1 MPAVL
6 FGSYRWRRLFIQ
18 RLIDRR
24 NAERRRSSLNQLR
37 SRLAARMPKD
47 RRHLLALLATG
58 LQLIAGCT
66 GPREYVRNGFKVG
79 PNYAKPAAAIAPNWI
94 DDADQRVRNEEDDL
108 AGWWTV
114 FGDPTLNEL
123 IVRANNQNLTLREAG
138 FRILA
143 ARAQFGFAI
152 GNMFPQFQA
161 AEGGY
166 RRFGIGDNFFDQWSS
181 GFSLAW
187 ELDFWGRFR
196 RAVLS
201 AEATLDA
208 SIEDYDAVLVTL
220 LGDVASNYVSYRTSQ
235 ERIRL
240 LSRIVEVQEGVL
252 TFITRQADEG
262 AVSDLDRV
270 QARSDL
276 RQSVAQLFELRT
288 QLRLAQ
294 NNLCI
299 LMGMP
304 VTDLTALLDGD
315 AESNIPRTPDYLVV
329 GIPADLLRRRPDVR
343 RAERTAAAQAEL
355 IGIAAAD
362 LYPALSLTGTLGW
375 QAANLS
381 DLFKSQSLNSSVG
394 PVFQWNILNYGRIR
408 NNILFQE
415 AQFQALVAA
424 YQNTVLSADLEVEN
438 GIVSFLNS
446 QERARN
452 LELSVG
458 DSTTALQ
465 VVIAQYEGGQVDF
478 NRYAVIQQTLIQQL
492 DLWAQSRGQIALSL
506 IDVYRA
512 LGGGWQMRFAPVPD
526 KQGILSPE
534 PLPQPEGLEAE
545 PANPAAEAPL
555 PPPAPLPP
563 TDE

>member
-1 MPAVL
+1 MP
-6 FGSYRWRRLFIQ
+6 R
-18 RLIDRR
+18 
-24 NAERRRSSLNQLR
+24 
-37 SRLAARMPKD
+37 D

-66 GPREYVRNGFKVG
+66 GPREYIRNGFKVG

-94 DDADQRVRNEEDDL
+94 NDADQRVRNEEDNL

-123 IVRANNQNLTLREAG
+123 IVRANSQNLTLREAG

-143 ARAQFGFAI
+143 ARAQFGFAV
-152 GNMFPQFQA
+152 GNMFPQYQA

-208 SIEDYDAVLVTL
+208 TIEDYDAVLVTL
-220 LGDVASNYVSYRTSQ
+220 IGDVASNYVSYRTSQ

-240 LSRIVEVQEGVL
+240 LTRIVEVQQGVL
-252 TFITRQADEG
+252 TFITEQADAG
-262 AVSDLDRV
+262 KVSDLDRF

-276 RQSVAQLFELRT
+276 RQSEAQLFELRT
-288 QLRLAQ
+288 QLRQAQ

-304 VTDLTALLDGD
+304 VEDLSTLLD
-315 AESNIPRTPDYLVV
+315 ANPESNIPRTPDYVVV
-329 GIPADLLRRRPDVR
+329 GIPADLLRRRPDIR
-343 RAERTAAAQAEL
+343 RAERNAAAQAEL

-415 AQFQALVAA
+415 AQFQALVAN
-424 YQNTVLSADLEVEN
+424 YQNTVLNADLEVEH

-452 LELSVG
+452 LELSVE
-458 DSTTALQ
+458 DSTVALEG
-465 VVIAQYEGGQVDF
+465 VIQQYEGGLVDF
-478 NRYAVIQQTLIQQL
+478 NRYAVIQQSLIQQL

-512 LGGGWQMRFAPVPD
+512 LGGGWQIRLTPVPD
-526 KQGILSPE
+526 KQGILSPG
-534 PLPQPEGLEAE
+534 PLPQPESLDAAPAEA
-545 PANPAAEAPL
+545 PANAPL

>member
-1 MPAVL
+1 MLPVRQATVVA
-6 FGSYRWRRLFIQ
+6 
-18 RLIDRR
+18 LIL
-24 NAERRRSSLNQLR
+24 SL
-37 SRLAARMPKD
+37 
-47 RRHLLALLATG
+47 G
-58 LQLIAGCT
+58 VGCT
-66 GPREYVRNGFKVG
+66 RPREYIQNGFKVG
-79 PNYAKPAAAIAPNWI
+79 PNYARPAAAIAPQWI
-94 DDADQRVRNEEDDL
+94 DADDRRVRSEQDDL

-114 FGDPTLNEL
+114 FNDPTLNEL
-123 IVRANNQNLTLREAG
+123 IQNANNQNLTLREAG

-143 ARAQFGFAI
+143 ARAQFGFAV

-166 RRFGIGDNFFDQWSS
+166 RRFGVNDNFFDQWSS

-208 SIEDYDAVLVTL
+208 TIEDYDAVLVTL
-220 LGDVASNYVSYRTSQ
+220 LGDVATNYVNYRTSQ

-240 LSRIVEVQEGVL
+240 LSRVVQVQEGVL
-252 TFITRQADEG
+252 TFISGQLAEG
-262 AVSDLDRV
+262 AINDLDRA
-270 QARSDL
+270 QASSDL
-276 RQSVAQLFELRT
+276 RQSRAQIFELQT
-288 QLRLAQ
+288 QQRLAQ
-294 NNLCI
+294 NNLCV

-304 VTDLTALLDGD
+304 VEDLSRLLDRNPD
-315 AESNIPRTPDYLVV
+315 SNIPVAPDYLVV

-362 LYPALSLTGTLGW
+362 FYPALSLTGTLGW

-381 DLFKSQSLNSSVG
+381 DLFKSSSLNSSVG

-408 NNILFQE
+408 NNVRFQE

-424 YQNTVLSADLEVEN
+424 YQNTVLGADLEVEN

-446 QERARN
+446 QGRASN
-452 LELSVG
+452 LQLSVQ
-458 DSTTALQ
+458 DSTLALD
-465 VVIAQYEGGQVDF
+465 VVIAQYEAGLVDF
-478 NRYAVIQQTLIQQL
+478 NRYAVIQQTLIQQI

-512 LGGGWQMRFAPVPD
+512 LGGGWQMRLAPVPD

-534 PLPQPEGLEAE
+534 PLPPAVEEEGPLAVDEDLAEVEAAVDG
-545 PANPAAEAPL
+545 ANVDGADADVDASSAPPL
-555 PPPAPLPP
+555 PLPP
-563 TDE
+563 TVE

>member
-1 MPAVL
+1 MHIDC
-6 FGSYRWRRLFIQ
+6 RLG
-18 RLIDRR
+18 
-24 NAERRRSSLNQLR
+24 
-37 SRLAARMPKD
+37 MM
-47 RRHLLALLATG
+47 LLATG
-58 LQLIAGCT
+58 LQLLAGCT
-66 GPREYVRNGFKVG
+66 RPREYFHNGFKVG
-79 PNYAKPAAAIAPNWI
+79 PNYAKPAAAISQQWI
-94 DDADQRVRNEEDDL
+94 DADDRRVRSEEDDL
-108 AGWWTV
+108 AGWWTA
-114 FGDPTLNEL
+114 FGDPVLNQLVE
-123 IVRANNQNLTLREAG
+123 RAHNQNLTLREAG

-152 GNMFPQFQA
+152 GNIFPQFQA
-161 AEGGY
+161 ADGGY
-166 RRFGIGDNFFDQWSS
+166 RRFGIGDNFFDQWST

-196 RAVLS
+196 RAALS

-240 LSRIVEVQEGVL
+240 LSRIVQVQEGVL
-252 TFITRQADEG
+252 AFITEQANKG
-262 AVSDLDRV
+262 LIGDLDRF
-270 QARSDL
+270 QASSDL
-276 RQSVAQLFELRT
+276 RQSVAQLFELQT
-288 QLRLAQ
+288 QLRQAQ

-304 VTDLTALLDGD
+304 VEDLSQLLDGPN
-315 AESNIPRTPDYLVV
+315 ESNIPRAPDYLVV
-329 GIPADLLRRRPDVR
+329 GIPADLLRRRPDIR

-355 IGIAAAD
+355 IGIAVAD
-362 LYPALSLTGTLGW
+362 FYPALSLTGTLGW

-394 PVFQWNILNYGRIR
+394 PVFQWNLLNYGRIR
-408 NNILFQE
+408 NNVRFQE

-424 YQNTVLSADLEVEN
+424 YQNAVLNADLEAEN

-458 DSTTALQ
+458 DSSIALE
-465 VVIAQYEGGQVDF
+465 VVIAQYEAGRVDF
-478 NRYAVIQQTLIQQL
+478 NRYAVIQQTLIQQQ
-492 DLWAQSRGQIALSL
+492 DLWAQSRGQIALSM

-512 LGGGWQMRFAPVPD
+512 LGGGWQIRLAPPPD
-526 KQGILSPE
+526 KQGVLSPE
-534 PLPQPEGLEAE
+534 PLPAPEPVP
-545 PANPAAEAPL
+545 PAPNDDLDAPAPAIA
-555 PPPAPLPP
+555 PPAPLPP
-563 TDE
+563 ALD

>member
-1 MPAVL
+1 
-6 FGSYRWRRLFIQ
+6 
-18 RLIDRR
+18 
-24 NAERRRSSLNQLR
+24 
-37 SRLAARMPKD
+37 
-47 RRHLLALLATG
+47 
-58 LQLIAGCT
+58 
-66 GPREYVRNGFKVG
+66 
-79 PNYAKPAAAIAPNWI
+79 
-94 DDADQRVRNEEDDL
+94 
-108 AGWWTV
+108 V

-123 IVRANNQNLTLREAG
+123 IGRANNQNLTLREAG

-143 ARAQFGFAI
+143 ARAQFGFAV

-166 RRFGIGDNFFDQWSS
+166 RRFGIADNFFDQWSS
-181 GFSLAW
+181 GFSLVW

-240 LSRIVEVQEGVL
+240 LTRIVRVQEDVL
-252 TFITRQADEG
+252 TFIVQRLEVGAESVTEIDRAQAS
-262 AVSDLDRV
+262 SDLG
-270 QARSDL
+270 
-276 RQSVAQLFELRT
+276 QSRAQLFDLQI
-288 QLRLAQ
+288 QLRQAQ

-304 VTDLTALLDGD
+304 VADLSNLLD
-315 AESNIPRTPDYLVV
+315 SNPETTIPVTPEYVVV
-329 GIPADLLRRRPDVR
+329 GLPADLLRRRPDVR
-343 RAERTAAAQAEL
+343 RAERVAAAQAEL

-394 PVFQWNILNYGRIR
+394 PVFQWNVLNYGRIR

-424 YQNTVLSADLEVEN
+424 YQNIVLQADLEVEN
-438 GIVSFLNS
+438 GIVAFLNS
-446 QERARN
+446 QGRARN
-452 LELSVG
+452 LQNSVQE
-458 DSTTALQ
+458 STLALQ
-465 VVIAQYEGGQVDF
+465 VVIAQYELGAPTVDF
-478 NRYAVIQQTLIQQL
+478 NRYAVIQQTLIQQQ

-506 IDVYRA
+506 IDIYRA
-512 LGGGWQMRFAPVPD
+512 LGGGWQIRLAPVPN

-534 PLPQPEGLEAE
+534 PLPQPESLEAE
-545 PANPAAEAPL
+545 PADRAAEAPL

>member
-1 MPAVL
+1 MPRDCR
-6 FGSYRWRRLFIQ
+6 Y
-18 RLIDRR
+18 
-24 NAERRRSSLNQLR
+24 
-37 SRLAARMPKD
+37 
-47 RRHLLALLATG
+47 LLALLATWV
-58 LQLIAGCT
+58 QLFAGCT
-66 GPREYVRNGFKVG
+66 GPREYFRNGFKVG

-114 FGDPTLNEL
+114 FGDPTLNDL
-123 IVRANNQNLTLREAG
+123 IVRANSQNLTLREAG

-201 AEATLDA
+201 AEATLGA

-220 LGDVASNYVSYRTSQ
+220 IGDVASNYVSYRTSQ

-240 LSRIVEVQEGVL
+240 LSRIVQVQQGVL
-252 TFITRQADEG
+252 TFITGQADQG
-262 AVSDLDRV
+262 RISDIDRF

-276 RQSVAQLFELRT
+276 RQSEAQLFELRT
-288 QLRLAQ
+288 QLRQAQ

-304 VTDLTALLDGD
+304 VEDLSALLD
-315 AESNIPRTPDYLVV
+315 ANPESNIPRAPDYVVV
-329 GIPADLLRRRPDVR
+329 GIPADLLRRRPDIR
-343 RAERTAAAQAEL
+343 RAERNAAAQAEL

-415 AQFQALVAA
+415 AQFQALVAN

-452 LELSVG
+452 LELSVN
-458 DSTTALQ
+458 DSTIALEG
-465 VVIAQYEGGQVDF
+465 VIQFYEAGSVDF
-478 NRYAVIQQTLIQQL
+478 NRYAVLQQTLIQQL

-512 LGGGWQMRFAPVPD
+512 LGGGWQIRLTPVPD
-526 KQGILSPE
+526 KQGILSPG
-534 PLPQPEGLEAE
+534 PLPQPESLDAPPAE
-545 PANPAAEAPL
+545 IPEDAPL

-563 TDE
+563 TE

>member
-1 MPAVL
+1 
-6 FGSYRWRRLFIQ
+6 
-18 RLIDRR
+18 
-24 NAERRRSSLNQLR
+24 
-37 SRLAARMPKD
+37 
-47 RRHLLALLATG
+47 
-58 LQLIAGCT
+58 
-66 GPREYVRNGFKVG
+66 
-79 PNYAKPAAAIAPNWI
+79 
-94 DDADQRVRNEEDDL
+94 
-108 AGWWTV
+108 
-114 FGDPTLNEL
+114 
-123 IVRANNQNLTLREAG
+123 
-138 FRILA
+138 
-143 ARAQFGFAI
+143 
-152 GNMFPQFQA
+152 MFPQFQA

-166 RRFGIGDNFFDQWSS
+166 RRFGVADNFFDQWSS

-240 LSRIVEVQEGVL
+240 LTRIVRVQEDIL
-252 TFITRQADEG
+252 TFIVQRLEAG
-262 AVSDLDRV
+262 AGSVTDIDRF

-276 RQSVAQLFELRT
+276 RQSEAQLFELRT
-288 QLRLAQ
+288 QLRQAQ

-304 VTDLTALLDGD
+304 VEDLSALLD
-315 AESNIPRTPDYLVV
+315 ANSEANIPRTPDYVVV

-343 RAERTAAAQAEL
+343 RAERNAAAQAEL

-415 AQFQALVAA
+415 AQFQALVAN
-424 YQNTVLSADLEVEN
+424 YQNTVLNADLEVEN

-452 LELSVG
+452 LELSVN
-458 DSTTALQ
+458 DSTIALEG
-465 VVIAQYEGGQVDF
+465 VIEFYEAGSVDF
-478 NRYAVIQQTLIQQL
+478 NRYAVLQQTLIQQL

-512 LGGGWQMRFAPVPD
+512 LGGGWQIRLAPVPD
-526 KQGILSPE
+526 KQGVLSPE
-534 PLPQPEGLEAE
+534 PLPQPESLD
-545 PANPAAEAPL
+545 AAPVDQAVCFMPMNNIG
-555 PPPAPLPP
+555 A
-563 TDE
+563 

>member
-1 MPAVL
+1 MP
-6 FGSYRWRRLFIQ
+6 R
-18 RLIDRR
+18 
-24 NAERRRSSLNQLR
+24 
-37 SRLAARMPKD
+37 D

-58 LQLIAGCT
+58 LQLVSGCT
-66 GPREYVRNGFKVG
+66 SPREYFHNGFKVG

-108 AGWWTV
+108 AGWWTL

-143 ARAQFGFAI
+143 ARAQFGFAV

-166 RRFGIGDNFFDQWSS
+166 RRFGVADNFFDQWSS

-240 LSRIVEVQEGVL
+240 LSRIVDVQEGVL

-465 VVIAQYEGGQVDF
+465 FVIANYEAGNVDF

-512 LGGGWQMRFAPVPD
+512 LGGGWQIRLAPVPD

-534 PLPQPEGLEAE
+534 PLPLPESPEAE

>member
-1 MPAVL
+1 
-6 FGSYRWRRLFIQ
+6 
-18 RLIDRR
+18 
-24 NAERRRSSLNQLR
+24 
-37 SRLAARMPKD
+37 MPKD
-47 RRHLLALLATG
+47 CRYLLALLATG
-58 LQLIAGCT
+58 MQLFAGCT
-66 GPREYVRNGFKVG
+66 GPREYLRNGFKVG

-94 DDADQRVRNEEDDL
+94 DDADRRVRNEEDDL

-123 IVRANNQNLTLREAG
+123 IVRANSQNLTLREAG

-152 GNMFPQFQA
+152 GNMFPQYQA

-208 SIEDYDAVLVTL
+208 TIEDYDAVLVTL
-220 LGDVASNYVSYRTSQ
+220 IGDVASNYVSYRTSQ

-240 LSRIVEVQEGVL
+240 LTRIVEVQQGVL
-252 TFITRQADEG
+252 AFIGGQAEAG
-262 AVSDLDRV
+262 MVSDLDRF

-276 RQSVAQLFELRT
+276 RQSEAQLFELRT
-288 QLRLAQ
+288 QLRQAQ

-304 VTDLTALLDGD
+304 VEDLSALLD
-315 AESNIPRTPDYLVV
+315 ANPEANIPRTPDYVVV

-343 RAERTAAAQAEL
+343 RAERNAAAQAEL

-415 AQFQALVAA
+415 AQFQALVAN
-424 YQNTVLSADLEVEN
+424 YQNTVLNADLEVEN

-452 LELSVG
+452 LELSVD
-458 DSTTALQ
+458 DSTVALKL
-465 VVIAQYEGGQVDF
+465 VIAQYEAGAIDF

-512 LGGGWQMRFAPVPD
+512 LGGGWQIRLTPVPD

-534 PLPQPEGLEAE
+534 ALPQPEALDAGSPNE
-545 PANPAAEAPL
+545 PAETPL
-555 PPPAPLPP
+555 PSPAPLPP

>member
-1 MPAVL
+1 MP
-6 FGSYRWRRLFIQ
+6 R
-18 RLIDRR
+18 
-24 NAERRRSSLNQLR
+24 
-37 SRLAARMPKD
+37 D

-66 GPREYVRNGFKVG
+66 GPREYIRNGFKVG

-94 DDADQRVRNEEDDL
+94 NDADQRVRNEEDNL

-123 IVRANNQNLTLREAG
+123 IVRANSQNLTLREAG

-143 ARAQFGFAI
+143 ARAQFGFAV
-152 GNMFPQFQA
+152 GNMFPQYQA

-208 SIEDYDAVLVTL
+208 TIEDYDAVLVTL
-220 LGDVASNYVSYRTSQ
+220 IGDVASNYVSYRTSQ

-240 LSRIVEVQEGVL
+240 LTRIVEVQQGVL
-252 TFITRQADEG
+252 TFITEQADAG
-262 AVSDLDRV
+262 KVSDLDRF

-276 RQSVAQLFELRT
+276 RQSEAQLFELRT
-288 QLRLAQ
+288 QLRQAQ

-304 VTDLTALLDGD
+304 VEDLSTLLD
-315 AESNIPRTPDYLVV
+315 ANPESNIPRTPDYVVV
-329 GIPADLLRRRPDVR
+329 GIPADLLRRRPDIR
-343 RAERTAAAQAEL
+343 RAERNAAAQAEL

-415 AQFQALVAA
+415 AQFQALVAN
-424 YQNTVLSADLEVEN
+424 YQNTVLNADLEVEN

-458 DSTTALQ
+458 DSTVALEG
-465 VVIAQYEGGQVDF
+465 VIQQYEGGLVDF
-478 NRYAVIQQTLIQQL
+478 NRYAVIQQSLIQQL

-512 LGGGWQMRFAPVPD
+512 LGGGWQIRLTPVPD
-526 KQGILSPE
+526 KQGILSPG
-534 PLPQPEGLEAE
+534 PLPQPESLDAAPAEA
-545 PANPAAEAPL
+545 PADAPL

>member
-1 MPAVL
+1 ML
-6 FGSYRWRRLFIQ
+6 
-18 RLIDRR
+18 
-24 NAERRRSSLNQLR
+24 
-37 SRLAARMPKD
+37 KD

-58 LQLIAGCT
+58 LQLVAGCT
-66 GPREYVRNGFKVG
+66 GPREYFHNGFKVG

-94 DDADQRVRNEEDDL
+94 DDADQRVRSEEDDL

-114 FGDPTLNEL
+114 FGDLTLNEL

-166 RRFGIGDNFFDQWSS
+166 RRFGVADNFFDQWSS

-240 LSRIVEVQEGVL
+240 LSRIIEVQEGVL
-252 TFITRQADEG
+252 TFITKQADVG
-262 AVSDLDRV
+262 AISDIDRF

-276 RQSVAQLFELRT
+276 RQSEAQLFELRT
-288 QLRLAQ
+288 QLRQAQ

-304 VTDLTALLDGD
+304 VEDLSALLD
-315 AESNIPRTPDYLVV
+315 ANPESNIPRTPDYVVV

-343 RAERTAAAQAEL
+343 RAERNAAAQAEL

-375 QAANLS
+375 QAANLT

-424 YQNTVLSADLEVEN
+424 YQNTVLNADLEVEN

-452 LELSVG
+452 LELSVN
-458 DSTTALQ
+458 DSTIALEG
-465 VVIAQYEGGQVDF
+465 VIQFYEAGSVDF
-478 NRYAVIQQTLIQQL
+478 NRYAVLQQTLIQQL

-512 LGGGWQMRFAPVPD
+512 LGGGWQIRLAPVPD

-534 PLPQPEGLEAE
+534 PLPQPESVDAAPGSE
-545 PANPAAEAPL
+545 PAEAPL

>member
-1 MPAVL
+1 MPRD
-6 FGSYRWRRLFIQ
+6 S
-18 RLIDRR
+18 
-24 NAERRRSSLNQLR
+24 RS
-37 SRLAARMPKD
+37 
-47 RRHLLALLATG
+47 LLALLATG
-58 LQLIAGCT
+58 LQLVAGCT
-66 GPREYVRNGFKVG
+66 GPREYLRNGFKVG
-79 PNYAKPAAAIAPNWI
+79 PNYAKPAAAVAPNWI
-94 DDADQRVRNEEDDL
+94 DDADQRVRNEQDDL

-114 FGDPTLNEL
+114 FGDPTLNGL
-123 IVRANNQNLTLREAG
+123 IERANSQNLTLREAG

-143 ARAQFGFAI
+143 ARAQLGFAV
-152 GNMFPQFQA
+152 GNVFPQFQA

-166 RRFGIGDNFFDQWSS
+166 RRFGVGNNFFDQWTS

-196 RAVLS
+196 RAVLA

-220 LGDVASNYVSYRTSQ
+220 LGDVAGNYVSYRTSQ

-240 LSRIVEVQEGVL
+240 LSRIVAVQEGVV
-252 TFITRQADEG
+252 TFITSKADVG
-262 AVSDLDRV
+262 AVADLDLA

-276 RQSVAQLFELRT
+276 RQSIAQLFELQT
-288 QLRLAQ
+288 QLRQAQ

-304 VTDLTALLDGD
+304 VADLTNLLDGP
-315 AESNIPRTPDYLVV
+315 AETNIPVAPDYLVV

-343 RAERTAAAQAEL
+343 RAERNAAAQAEQ
-355 IGIAAAD
+355 IGIATAE

-375 QAANLS
+375 QAASLS
-381 DLFKSQSLNSSVG
+381 DLFKSESLNSNVG

-408 NNILFQE
+408 NNIRFQE
-415 AQFQALVAA
+415 AQFQALVAN
-424 YQNTVLSADLEVEN
+424 YQNTVLNADLEVEN

-452 LELSVG
+452 LKLSID
-458 DSTTALQ
+458 DSNIALQ
-465 VVIAQYEGGQVDF
+465 VVIAQYEAGLVDF

-512 LGGGWQMRFAPVPD
+512 LGGGWQIRLAPVPN

-534 PLPQPEGLEAE
+534 PLPAPEADADATATTPPL
-545 PANPAAEAPL
+545 PAPAPPVS
-555 PPPAPLPP
+555 PPPAGN
-563 TDE
+563 

>member
-1 MPAVL
+1 MP
-6 FGSYRWRRLFIQ
+6 R
-18 RLIDRR
+18 
-24 NAERRRSSLNQLR
+24 
-37 SRLAARMPKD
+37 D

-66 GPREYVRNGFKVG
+66 GPREYIRNGFKVG

-94 DDADQRVRNEEDDL
+94 NDADQRVRNEEDNL

-123 IVRANNQNLTLREAG
+123 IVRANSQNLTLREAG

-143 ARAQFGFAI
+143 ARAQFGFAV
-152 GNMFPQFQA
+152 GNMFPQYQA

-208 SIEDYDAVLVTL
+208 TIEDYDAVLVTL
-220 LGDVASNYVSYRTSQ
+220 IGDVASNYVSYRTSQ

-240 LSRIVEVQEGVL
+240 LTRIVEVQQGVL
-252 TFITRQADEG
+252 TFITEQADAG
-262 AVSDLDRV
+262 KVSDLDRF

-276 RQSVAQLFELRT
+276 RQSEAQLFELRT
-288 QLRLAQ
+288 QLRQAQ

-304 VTDLTALLDGD
+304 VEDLSTLLD
-315 AESNIPRTPDYLVV
+315 ANPESNIPRTPDYVVV
-329 GIPADLLRRRPDVR
+329 GIPADLLRRRPDIR
-343 RAERTAAAQAEL
+343 RAERNAAAQAEL

-415 AQFQALVAA
+415 AQFQALVAN
-424 YQNTVLSADLEVEN
+424 YQNTVLNADLEVEN

-452 LELSVG
+452 LELSVE
-458 DSTTALQ
+458 DSTVALEG
-465 VVIAQYEGGQVDF
+465 VIQQYEGGLVDF
-478 NRYAVIQQTLIQQL
+478 NRYAVIQQSLIQQL

-512 LGGGWQMRFAPVPD
+512 LGGGWQIRLTPVPD
-526 KQGILSPE
+526 KQGILSPG
-534 PLPQPEGLEAE
+534 PLPQPESLDAAPAEA
-545 PANPAAEAPL
+545 PANAPL